1 MSEILI
7 RDIIETDNKALK
19 ILVKTT
25 LAEFGAQS
33 TGCSSNDDEV
43 NNMYQVYHQP
53 NNFYFVV
60 EKNNKILG
68 GAGCVTLKEHQNI
81 KACEL
86 RKMYFS
92 PQLRGLGIGK
102 KLLDMCI
109 KKAKKLGYN
118 SIQLET
124 MPTMTSAQNLYTKT
138 GFVKKI
144 KNQQSHC
151 NQACDIFMV
160 KQI

>member
-7 RDIIETDNKALK
+7 RNIIETDNKPLK
-19 ILVKTT
+19 ILVEAT
-25 LAEFGAQS
+25 LKEFGAQNTS
-33 TGCSSNDDEV
+33 CSSNDDEV
-43 NNMYQVYHQP
+43 NNMYQTYHQP
-53 NNFYFVV
+53 NNFYLVV

-68 GAGCVTLKEHQNI
+68 GAGCVALKKQDI

-109 KKAKKLGYN
+109 ETAKKLGYDT
-118 SIQLET
+118 IQLET
-124 MPTMTSAQNLYTKT
+124 MPTMITAQNLYTSR
-138 GFVKKI
+138 GFVKQRKD
-144 KNQQSHC
+144 QQSHC

-160 KQI
+160 KQL